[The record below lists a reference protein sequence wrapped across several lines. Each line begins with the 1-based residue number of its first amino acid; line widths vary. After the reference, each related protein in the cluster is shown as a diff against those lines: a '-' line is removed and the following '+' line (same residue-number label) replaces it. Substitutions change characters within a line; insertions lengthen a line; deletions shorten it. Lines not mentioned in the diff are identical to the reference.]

1 MIALIWLKEIREVL
15 RDKKTLWFVVLFP
28 TVLLPALMGGAIYIG
43 ASSVKQVYES
53 DLRFRLQAPAAWR
66 DTIGEA
72 LAQGEKLVWQS
83 EPVPEGQ
90 AAIEALIK
98 SEDAEFVLVVPEEF
112 SPEAVAVSEWQLYYN
127 QADDVGQFERIQ
139 QALSPLFDQWRDAH
153 RNAWALS
160 DTQIKVLEQPVSL
173 TRVGVADDREFFGEK
188 AGGFLP
194 YALLLLCLMG
204 ALLPALDLGAGEKER
219 GTLETL
225 LMAPVSKSTLV
236 LAKFGVIA
244 VCSLTVALLTMAS
257 GVIWS
262 LVLGQ
267 VFAIDILVK
276 AVSTIGI
283 KDLALILILLLP
295 IAMFFS
301 ALLLAVSLYARTY
314 KEGQNYVAPLN
325 LVAVM
330 PAMVALFPGIELTPG
345 LAWTPLVNVTLAS
358 KALLKGTFDY
368 WQMVPIMTS
377 NLLLALGLLVF
388 CVLWCSREQVLFR

>member
-28 TVLLPALMGGAIYIG
+28 TVVLPALMGGAIYVG

-53 DLRFRLQAPAAWR
+53 DLRFRLDAPEVWR

-72 LAQGEKLVWQS
+72 LEQGERLIWQRQTA
-83 EPVPEGQ
+83 PEGRE
-90 AAIEALIK
+90 AIDALIN
-98 SEDAEFVLVVPEEF
+98 SENTEFVLVVPEDFEP
-112 SPEAVAVSEWQLYYN
+112 STVAVSEWQLYYN

-139 QALSPLFDQWRDAH
+139 EALTPLFAQWRDAH
-153 RNAWALS
+153 RDAWQLS
-160 DTQIKVLEQPVSL
+160 ETQIQVLEQPVSL
-173 TRVGVADDREFFGEK
+173 ARVGVADDREFFGEK

-204 ALLPALDLGAGEKER
+204 AMLPALDLGAGEKER

-236 LAKFGVIA
+236 LAKFAVIA
-244 VCSLTVALLTMAS
+244 VCSLMVALLTMAS

-267 VFAIDILVK
+267 MFAIDILIK

-283 KDLALILILLLP
+283 KDLALILVLLMP

-325 LVAVM
+325 IVAVM
-330 PAMVALFPGIELTPG
+330 PAMVALFPGIELTPV

-358 KALLKGTFDY
+358 KELLKGTFDY
-368 WQMVPIMTS
+368 WQMVPIMAS
-377 NLLLALGLLVF
+377 NLALAGVLLAF
-388 CVLWCSREQVLFR
+388 CVIWCSREKVLFR